1 MRLSTGMF
9 YELGMRGIQRQLADQ
24 LDLQQQLSAGRRVLK
39 PSDDPMA
46 AAAVIGLD
54 QAKGLNT
61 QYAANASNANASLGL
76 EEQAL
81 ADAMRVLQ
89 DVKSLA
95 ITAGN
100 PVMKNEDRIS
110 LAAQVRGLYDELL
123 GIANRTNGEGE
134 YLFSGYKGTT
144 KPFSESAPGVV
155 GYAGD
160 ESERLL
166 QIAPQRRIAAS
177 DSGADVFQRIRGGNG
192 TFVASAAGANSG
204 TGITDAGTVKNG
216 TAWSNP
222 ANSGDYSIVFHVD
235 TTVSPAITTYDIVDN
250 VASLSMLTG
259 LAPAAGPYAR
269 TYQPGV
275 AISLSRQPGDP
286 SAAPWDSGVE
296 VVVTGA
302 PNSGDT
308 FTIERSPM
316 QDVFATVHEL
326 IDTLNTGVS
335 LVPASRAVYQNNLN
349 AMGASL
355 DHALDH
361 ILTARA
367 ATGSRLVEIESMQ
380 ETNQDLDLRYEEER
394 SRLIDLD
401 YAQALSEI
409 TRKQV
414 SLEAAQKAYV
424 AVTRLNLFDFL

>member
-9 YELGMRGIQRQLADQ
+9 FELGMRGIQRQLSDQ
-24 LDLQQQLSAGRRVLK
+24 LDLQQQISAGRRVLK

-61 QYAANASNANASLGL
+61 QYSLNAGAANASLGL

-100 PVMKNEDRIS
+100 PVLKNEDRVS

-144 KPFSESAPGVV
+144 KPFSESAPGIVA
-155 GYAGD
+155 YAGD
-160 ESERLL
+160 EGERLL
-166 QIAPQRRIAAS
+166 QIAPQRRIASS
-177 DSGADVFQRIRGGNG
+177 DSGADVFQRIRAGNG
-192 TFVASAAGANSG
+192 TFAVAAAAGNTG
-204 TGITDAGTVKNG
+204 TAISDAGTVKNG
-216 TAWSNP
+216 AAWKNP
-222 ANSGDYSIVFHVD
+222 ANSGDYSIVFHID
-235 TTVSPAITTYDIVDN
+235 TSTPTPVTTYDIVDN
-250 VASLSMLTG
+250 VAGLSMLTG

-269 TYQPGV
+269 SYTPGV

-286 SAAPWDSGVE
+286 SVVPWDSGAE
-296 VVVTGA
+296 IVVTGTPA
-302 PNSGDT
+302 SGDT
-308 FTIERSPM
+308 FDVERSAM

-326 IDTLNTGVS
+326 VDALNGGIS
-335 LVPASRAVYQNNLN
+335 LLPPSRAVYQNKLN

-355 DHALDH
+355 DSALDH

-367 ATGSRLVEIESMQ
+367 ATGSRMVEIQSMQ
-380 ETNQDLDLRYEEER
+380 DTSQDLALRYEEDR
-394 SRLIDLD
+394 GRLIDLD
-401 YAQALSEI
+401 YAQALSDV

-414 SLEAAQKAYV
+414 TLEAAQKSYL
-424 AVTRLNLFDFL
+424 AVTRLNLFDLL

>member
-9 YELGMRGIQRQLADQ
+9 YELGLRGIQRQLADQ
-24 LDLQQQLSAGRRVLK
+24 LDLQQKVSAGRRVLK

-46 AAAVIGLD
+46 AASVIGLD

-61 QYAANASNANASLGL
+61 QYSANASTANASLGL

-100 PVMKNEDRIS
+100 PVMKNEDRVS
-110 LAAQVRGLYDELL
+110 LATQVRALYDELL

-155 GYAGD
+155 AYAGD

-177 DSGADVFQRIRGGNG
+177 DSGADVFQRIRAGNG
-192 TFVASAAGANSG
+192 TFVASTAGANTG
-204 TGITDAGTVKNG
+204 TAIIDAGTVKTA
-216 TAWSNP
+216 TAWGNP
-222 ANSGDYSIVFHVD
+222 ANSRDYSIVFYVD
-235 TTVSPAITTYDIVDN
+235 TTVSPPVTTYDIVDN
-250 VASLSMLTG
+250 VAGLSMLTG
-259 LAPAAGPYAR
+259 VAPAAGPFAR

-275 AISLSRQPGDP
+275 AIAFSRQPGDP
-286 SAAPWDSGVE
+286 SIAPWDTGVE
-296 VVVTGA
+296 AVITGA

-308 FTIERSPM
+308 FTVERSPM
-316 QDVFATVHEL
+316 QDVFATLYDLV
-326 IDTLNTGVS
+326 DTLNTGVS

-349 AMGASL
+349 ATGASL

-367 ATGSRLVEIESMQ
+367 ATGTRMVEIESTQ
-380 ETNQDLDLRYEEER
+380 ETNQDLHLRYEEER

-401 YAQALSEI
+401 YAAALGEI

-414 SLEAAQKAYV
+414 SLEAAQKSYV

>member
-9 YELGMRGIQRQLADQ
+9 YELGMRGIQRQLSEQ
-24 LDLQQQLSAGRRVLK
+24 LELQQKISAGRRVLK

-46 AAAVIGLD
+46 AASVIGID

-61 QYAANASNANASLGL
+61 QYSANASTANASLGL

-81 ADAMRVLQ
+81 ADAVRVLQ

-100 PVMKNEDRIS
+100 PVMKNEDRVS

-155 GYAGD
+155 AYAGD
-160 ESERLL
+160 EGERLL
-166 QIAPQRRIAAS
+166 QIAPQRRIAAG
-177 DSGADVFQRIRGGNG
+177 DSGTDVFQRIRAGNG
-192 TFVASAAGANSG
+192 TFIASAAGANTG
-204 TGITDAGTVKNG
+204 TAITDAGTVKNA
-216 TAWSNP
+216 TAWNNP
-222 ANSGDYSIVFHVD
+222 ANNRDYNIVFNVD
-235 TTVSPAITTYDIVDN
+235 TTISPPVTTYDIIDN
-250 VASLSMLTG
+250 VANLSMLTG

-269 TYQPGV
+269 TYQPGA
-275 AISLSRQPGDP
+275 AIAFSRQAGDP
-286 SAAPWDSGVE
+286 SAAAWDSGVE
-296 VVVTGA
+296 LVVTGTPA
-302 PNSGDT
+302 SGDT
-308 FTIERSPM
+308 FTVERSPM

-335 LVPASRAVYQNNLN
+335 VVPASRAVYQNSLT

-361 ILTARA
+361 ILTTRA
-367 ATGSRLVEIESMQ
+367 ATGSRMTEIESMQ
-380 ETNQDLDLRYEEER
+380 DTSQDLALRYEEDR

-401 YAQALSEI
+401 YAEALSEI

-414 SLEAAQKAYV
+414 SLEAAQKSYV

>member
-1 MRLSTGMF
+1 MRLSTSMF
-9 YELGMRGIQRQLADQ
+9 YELGMRGIQRQLTDQ
-24 LDLQQQLSAGRRVLK
+24 LDLQQKISAGRRVLK

-46 AAAVIGLD
+46 AASVIGLD

-61 QYAANASNANASLGL
+61 QYSANASTANAALGL

-100 PVMKNEDRIS
+100 PVLKNEDRVS

-155 GYAGD
+155 AYSGD
-160 ESERLL
+160 EGERLL
-166 QIAPQRRIAAS
+166 QIAPQRRISAS
-177 DSGADVFQRIRGGNG
+177 DSGADVFQRVRAGNG
-192 TFVASAAGANSG
+192 TFVASAAGANTG
-204 TGITDAGTVKNG
+204 TAITDAGTVRNA
-216 TAWSNP
+216 TAWNNP
-222 ANSGDYSIVFHVD
+222 ANSGDYTIVFHVD
-235 TTVSPAITTYDIVDN
+235 SMVAPPVTTYDIVDN
-250 VASLSMLTG
+250 VAGLSMLTG

-269 TYQPGV
+269 AYQPGV
-275 AISLSRQPGDP
+275 AIAFSRQPGDP
-286 SAAPWDSGVE
+286 SAAAWDSGAE
-296 VVVTGA
+296 VVITGTPA
-302 PNSGDT
+302 SGDT
-308 FTIERSPM
+308 FTVERSPM

-326 IDTLNTGVS
+326 IDALKTGIS
-335 LVPASRAVYQNNLN
+335 LMPSSRAVYQNSLN

-367 ATGSRLVEIESMQ
+367 ATGSRMVEIESMQ
-380 ETNQDLDLRYEEER
+380 ETSQDLGLRYEEER
-394 SRLIDLD
+394 SRLVDLD
-401 YAQALSEI
+401 YAEALSEI

-414 SLEAAQKAYV
+414 SLEAAQKSYV